1 MSDTNDDPEDD
12 EVEPEFTEAHVFQC
26 IQELENQAE
35 EEVGD
40 RICYGRFALGEDF
53 DGEKEDYEPVVKR
66 ALGIRHFAVEDSAE
80 DAAFAERHSTTW
92 YYFLARPTP
101 DRFTI
106 IKARSPSQCPSLVLQ
121 MSGIKQAYYSNE
133 EDIEVFTLCGTEPQE
148 TVEPQ
153 EGAAVARRIWRL
165 AINCGGSVR
174 LLSAKAA
181 MDPDN
186 ETGEGEEFESD
197 AKEPWIIMDED
208 DLDDVWHSFY
218 PTARHLALMRK
229 LRAAARIV
237 SPLLGL
243 YKSVLE
249 KTYAPSGAG
258 YKRALDDFDA
268 HRQA

>member
-1 MSDTNDDPEDD
+1 ME
-12 EVEPEFTEAHVFQC
+12 
-26 IQELENQAE
+26 
-35 EEVGD
+35 
-40 RICYGRFALGEDF
+40 GE
-53 DGEKEDYEPVVKR
+53 
-66 ALGIRHFAVEDSAE
+66 HQ
-80 DAAFAERHSTTW
+80 H
-92 YYFLARPTP
+92 
-101 DRFTI
+101 
-106 IKARSPSQCPSLVLQ
+106 Q
-121 MSGIKQAYYSNE
+121 
-133 EDIEVFTLCGTEPQE
+133 VFTLCGTKPQE
-148 TVEPQ
+148 NAEPQ
-153 EGAAVARRIWRL
+153 EGAAVARRMWRL
-165 AINCGGSVR
+165 AINWGGDVR
-174 LLSAKAA
+174 LLNTKSAMEPA
-181 MDPDN
+181 N
-186 ETGEGEEFESD
+186 ETGEGEELESD